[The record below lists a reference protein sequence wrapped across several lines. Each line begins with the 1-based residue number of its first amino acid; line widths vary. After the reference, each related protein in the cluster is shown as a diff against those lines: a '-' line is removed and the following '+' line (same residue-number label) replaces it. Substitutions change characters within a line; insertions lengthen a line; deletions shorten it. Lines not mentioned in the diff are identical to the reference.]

1 MQSISDGPPDLGRG
15 VHDDPPG
22 DRQASAEDE
31 IVRALR
37 QIMQAVDLH
46 SRRLLEEYGLTG
58 PQLVTLREVQRS
70 GRVAATSLARAIHL
84 SAPTLTGIL
93 RRLENRG
100 LLSRSREE
108 KDRRVMRVE
117 LTDAGREMLDRA
129 PSPLQETFRQGLGS
143 LDAGE
148 RLQVLVTLKRVA
160 AMMQADAIPAVP
172 PLLPETHEGARG
184 GEGEEDPAST
194 AFIPSGGDAAPTQRI
209 GSKAP

>member
-1 MQSISDGPPDLGRG
+1 LGRG
-15 VHDDPPG
+15 AHDNPAG
-22 DRQASAEDE
+22 EGQTSAEDE

-46 SRRLLEEYGLTG
+46 SRRLMEDYGLTG

-84 SAPTLTGIL
+84 SGPTLTGIL

-117 LTDAGREMLDRA
+117 LTDTGREILDRA
-129 PSPLQETFRQGLGS
+129 PSPLQETFRQGLGF

-160 AMMQADAIPAVP
+160 AMMQTDAIRAVP
-172 PLLPETHEGARG
+172 PLVPETYDAARG
-184 GEGEEDPAST
+184 GEGEEDPASR
-194 AFIPSGGDAAPTQRI
+194 AFIPNGGDAAPTQPI